1 MSDEFVVNKYC
12 CYCVIILFTIL
23 LCKVCNCVTALRGG
37 VKWIPEPPFQNFSK
51 HLGLSAAGVMHWL
64 RCFPIILEIILAIHH
79 SGAAAVLGQRLSFVA
94 QSTCTYDYEVAVHTA
109 RGTRSTVSEGFH
121 LHALV
126 SRKNLFTVFLLLRKL
141 GFSRIKSSVCAKGR
155 AHSKIS
161 EALRL
166 DRLFTPSYWC
176 SRIGG
181 IVRVN
186 CTTLDH
192 CTTHHSCCI
201 ALFRKYTKILRWE
214 GEERGKYFLKNNV
227 VRHMSIKIWCEFA
240 TACFGAEAPN

>member
-23 LCKVCNCVTALRGG
+23 LGKVWNCVTALRGG
-37 VKWIPEPPFQNFSK
+37 VKWIPDPPFQNFSK

-126 SRKNLFTVFLLLRKL
+126 SRRICLQFFYCFVNWVSRVLRAA
-141 GFSRIKSSVCAKGR
+141 C
-155 AHSKIS
+155 
-161 EALRL
+161 ALR
-166 DRLFTPSYWC
+166 DVPTVKSAKR
-176 SRIGG
+176 
-181 IVRVN
+181 
-186 CTTLDH
+186 
-192 CTTHHSCCI
+192 
-201 ALFRKYTKILRWE
+201 
-214 GEERGKYFLKNNV
+214 
-227 VRHMSIKIWCEFA
+227 
-240 TACFGAEAPN
+240 